1 MMSLRFLKLC
11 KITRVQL
18 AVVVGDV
25 ARSTLVLMNVID
37 IWMDFN
43 VM

>member
-1 MMSLRFLKLC
+1 M
-11 KITRVQL
+11 
-18 AVVVGDV
+18 
-25 ARSTLVLMNVID
+25 MNVIN